1 VEAVEVAVAQAMQ
14 VALVVQFE
22 LWKPARERD
31 RAQEVVRRR
40 RLAPACQKLEPR
52 YPPIWVVDD
61 EAWWAKACAS
71 LARARL

>member
-1 VEAVEVAVAQAMQ
+1 VVAVEVEVAQMMQ
-14 VALVVQFE
+14 AALVVQFA
-22 LWKPARERD
+22 LWKPERAQD
-31 RAQEVVRRR
+31 QAQEVVRRR

-52 YPPIWVVDD
+52 YPPICVVDD